1 MSNAVF
7 PTLPGL
13 GWSVGK
19 KPMCKTAVQRT
30 VSGKEFRASFMSY
43 PLWEFSLN
51 YEVLRAAAAYAELQS
66 LVGFFNARQGAFDS
80 FLYTDPNDNSVTD
93 YQFGTGDGATVA
105 FQLTRAF
112 GGFIAPVMNVNALTA
127 IKKGGGAQSS
137 PADYSI
143 NSAGLVTFTSAP
155 AGAAPL
161 TWTGSFYFRVRFLQD
176 AAEFEEFMR
185 NLWQL
190 KKLEFV
196 GATGNKIA

>member
-19 KPMCKTAVQRT
+19 KPMWKTAVQRT
-30 VSGKEFRASFMSY
+30 VSGREFRAPFMSY

-51 YEVLRAAAAYAELQS
+51 YEVLRAATAYAELQT
-66 LVGFFNARQGAFDS
+66 LMGFFNARLGAYDS
-80 FLYTDPNDNSVTD
+80 FLYTDSNDNSVTD
-93 YQFGTGDGATVA
+93 YQFGTGDGTTVA
-105 FQLTRAF
+105 FQLTRAL
-112 GGFIAPVMNVNALTA
+112 GGFIEPVMNVNALTN
-127 IKKGGGAQSS
+127 IKKGGAVQSS
-137 PADYSI
+137 PTDYSI
-143 NSAGLVTFTSAP
+143 DSAGLVTFTSAP
-155 AGAAPL
+155 AGAAVL

-176 AAEFEEFMR
+176 MAEFEEFMK

-196 GATGNKIA
+196 GATGNKV